1 MNELSPRALRELTGV
16 HPALVA
22 VVTLAW
28 TYLNSDYEVIDG
40 IRTHAEQRNYVR
52 RGVSRTMNS
61 YHLPWKGNGLGH
73 ATDIVPMVNGVP
85 KWPNAYAAWKD
96 IEQAMKRAARELGV
110 PITWGGDWKN
120 RWDKPHWQIPRGF
133 VWKGQGGK
141 APPVKQPSNT
151 NNSDAFKVSLKYVL
165 NHEGGYVNDP
175 HDPGGATNRGI
186 TIHTLKRW
194 RKRDVTPADVKA
206 LSLRETAQIYEAHY
220 WDTLRLDDVPN
231 GVDYPLFSCGVL
243 AGIGTAAKIMQR
255 IVGTEADGR
264 IGKNTMA
271 AFNAYLGRV
280 GRAAFIK
287 QFCADWLA
295 YLEGRKGWARYGR
308 GWRRRV
314 RGVRDVALVMA
325 KADKKPDI
333 NRRLIKEPKA
343 PKTSLWGALKSF
355 WRNW

>member
-22 VVTLAW
+22 VVKLAW
-28 TYLNSDYEVIDG
+28 TYLHSDYEVIDG

-52 RGVSRTMNS
+52 RGVSKTMNS

-73 ATDIVPMVNGVP
+73 AADIVPMVNGVP
-85 KWPNAYAAWKD
+85 KWPNDYGAWKD

-110 PITWGGDWKN
+110 TLQWGGDWKN
-120 RWDKPHWQIPRGF
+120 RWDKPHWQITRGHP
-133 VWKGQGGK
+133 WKGDIPK
-141 APPVKQPSNT
+141 TPKPPANID
-151 NNSDAFKVSLKYVL
+151 NSDAFKVSLKYVL
-165 NHEGGYVNDP
+165 KHEGGYVNDP

-194 RKRDVTPADVKA
+194 RKRAVTPSDVKS
-206 LSLRETAQIYEAHY
+206 LTLRETARIYEAYY
-220 WDTLRLDDVPN
+220 WDTLRLDDVPK
-231 GVDYPLFSCGVL
+231 GVDYPMFSCGVL
-243 AGIGTAAKIMQR
+243 AGVGTSAKIMQR
-255 IVGTEADGR
+255 IVGAEDDGR
-264 IGKNTMA
+264 VGKNTMTA
-271 AFNAYLGRV
+271 LNTYLEKE

-295 YLEGRKGWARYGR
+295 YLKGRKGWPRYGR
-308 GWRRRV
+308 GWGRRV
-314 RGVRDVALVMA
+314 REVREVALVMA

-333 NRRLIKEPKA
+333 NRPLVKEPKA
-343 PKTSLWGALKSF
+343 PGTNLWGTLKSF